1 MMTENP
7 VSGNDAGHGPLLAAL
22 ADGLVRGRG
31 LFGAALAGG
40 GMKATWF
47 VVDSFFRST
56 PVSSAM

>member
-31 LFGAALAGG
+31 LFGAATQL
-40 GMKATWF
+40 
-47 VVDSFFRST
+47 
-56 PVSSAM
+56 